1 MSSTLHLQIS
11 KFSVFPLFPTTIG
24 ALVIEEDLS
33 NLEQIKNVKY
43 RSSNS
48 ISSTN
53 CFASE
58 DLRILSKFQNEKDII
73 MSYFNTFKN
82 DVLRFESTDVEMTTS
97 WATKLTTNASSQFHA
112 HKNSYYSG
120 VVYLEKPENGGE
132 IEFESTGLNPS
143 SFKLNS
149 PAEYNLFNFES
160 FDIQPQRNLVVF
172 FPSYLRH
179 RIKHYTG
186 RNPRYSIA
194 FNIVPV
200 GNYGENDSSVNVS
213 INI

>member
-1 MSSTLHLQIS
+1 MSSLHLQVS
-11 KFSVFPLFPTTIG
+11 KFLVFPLFPTTIG
-24 ALVIEEDLS
+24 VSIIEEDLS
-33 NLEQIKNVKY
+33 NLNQIKNVKY

-48 ISSTN
+48 IGSTN

-58 DLRILSKFQNEKDII
+58 DLKILSRFQKEKDII
-73 MSYFNTFKN
+73 MSYFKSFKN
-82 DVLRFESTDVEMTTS
+82 DVLRFESTDLEMTTS
-97 WATKLTTNASSQFHA
+97 WATKVTNNASSQFHA

-132 IEFESTGLNPS
+132 IEFEDTGINNS
-143 SFKLNS
+143 SFKLNE
-149 PAEYNLFNFES
+149 PAERNLFNFES
-160 FDIQPQRNLVVF
+160 FDIQPQQNLVVF
-172 FPSYLRH
+172 FPSHLRH

-186 RNPRYSIA
+186 HNPRYSIA

-213 INI
+213 LNT